1 MLTIYDYFGFLSSE
15 PEPYKFMTKSSTVR
29 QSETSEVGALR
40 VVWLLTLGNK
50 KKEIERQV
58 YTLMTLMGDVGGF
71 NSAIILIPSFIM
83 TFYSNRM
90 YN

>member
-1 MLTIYDYFGFLSSE
+1 
-15 PEPYKFMTKSSTVR
+15 MTKSSTVR